1 MNEKSTMPLLKNL
14 KTFFQQRKP
23 DSDLNDELRFHLEKE
38 VELNLARGLS
48 ADEAR
53 RRALIAFGGVQQTRE
68 NVRQVRWTR
77 FIEVLFQDVRYAG
90 RMLRK
95 SPGFSAMAVLTMALG
110 IGMNTA
116 IFSLIDDVLFRALPA
131 RHPEELVVLRWH
143 VHSPP
148 KLGYSSYGDCVE
160 KFLDTSGCSLSLPF
174 FHAVRASGVF
184 SSLAASAG
192 SPAQLALSSGGP
204 AKAVDNAQLVSGE
217 YFQTLGVGAAVGRTL
232 GLADDTPSA
241 PPALMI
247 SYGYWQSAF
256 GSDPSAVGKTV
267 RLNGIPFLIVGVAE
281 KGFSGLTPGNGSDLW
296 LPFSVRARLAPD
308 LKVFDD
314 DPANWWLV
322 IVGRP
327 KPGLSVAQAQAAVSL
342 LFRDEML
349 HGEKPIFKAADEP
362 AIELVPAQQA
372 LRGGRDFT
380 LTPLNVLM
388 MAAGLVLLVA
398 CANIAGL
405 LLARAA
411 AREKEMAIRLTLGAR
426 RGRLVTQL
434 LTESLMLSLLGGAI
448 GLVLAYWGARLLAAL
463 SVSGQSSPLF
473 SPQIDVRVLT
483 FTAGVSILT
492 GILFG
497 LAPALRSGRYDL
509 TPALNASGGGTPA
522 DRSRRSWFG
531 FSLGNGL
538 VMVQVALAMV
548 ALVCAGLLVH
558 TLANLRGIDPGF
570 DTSNV
575 LVFSIDGGMAGYRD
589 ARADGLY
596 RDLRERFA
604 SLPGATSVGYSWAS
618 LLSGSHFIG
627 LVHMPGKP
635 GQENAQV
642 DNFPMGP
649 GFFAT
654 MRIPLQTGRDFT
666 EADFIIARDNV
677 AAARALRPGAPA
689 VSEPA
694 PRALPLPVIVNE
706 SFAHRFFP
714 QRDVLGQRLESPVP
728 NNPKYPRG
736 PGWQIVGVVRDAKY
750 KDLRSDIN
758 PTMYLPASG
767 RSAVFELRTAADPNQ
782 SIAAVREIVNQIDNN
797 LALFDIATESSQ
809 VDDLLFQERRIAQL
823 SSFFGLLALVLAC
836 TGIYGLL
843 SCEVTRRT
851 REIGIRMAIGAQRS
865 DVVAMVLRKGLWMAL
880 AGGALG
886 IGASFAA
893 ARLLSTI
900 LYRVKPGDP
909 LTLVAGAVLLFLVA
923 LLACY
928 LPARRATHV
937 DPLVALRYE

>member
-1 MNEKSTMPLLKNL
+1 MPLPKNL
-14 KTFFQQRKP
+14 KAFFQKRKT

-38 VELNLARGLS
+38 VELNIARGMS

-77 FIEVLFQDVRYAG
+77 FIESLFQDVRYAG

-95 SPGFSAMAVLTMALG
+95 SPGFTAMAVLTMALG

-131 RHPEELVVLRWH
+131 RHAEELVVLRWH
-143 VHSPP
+143 SHSGP
-148 KLGYSSYGDCVE
+148 KIGYSSFGDCIE
-160 KFLDTSGCSLSLPF
+160 EFGGTSGCSFSLPL
-174 FHAVRASGVF
+174 FHAVQQSGAF
-184 SSLAASAG
+184 SSLAAFAG
-192 SPAQLALSSGGP
+192 SPAQLALNSGGP
-204 AKAVDNAQLVSGE
+204 AKAVDNALLVSGG
-217 YFQTLGVGAAVGRTL
+217 YFQTLGVGAALGRAL
-232 GLADDTPSA
+232 GPADDTTSA

-247 SYGYWQSAF
+247 SYGYWQSDF

-281 KGFSGLTPGNGSDLW
+281 KGFSGLTPGYNIDLW
-296 LPFSVRARLAPD
+296 LPFSVRTRLAPD
-308 LKVFDD
+308 LSVYQKDS
-314 DPANWWLV
+314 ANWWLV
-322 IVGRP
+322 MVGRP
-327 KPGLSVAQAQAAVSL
+327 KPGLSVAQAQAAASL
-342 LFRDEML
+342 LFGNDVL

-362 AIELVPAQQA
+362 GIELVPAQQA
-372 LRGGRDFT
+372 LRGARNFT

-411 AREKEMAIRLTLGAR
+411 AREREMAIRLTLGAR
-426 RGRLVTQL
+426 RGRLVAQL

-448 GLVLAYWGARLLAAL
+448 GLYLSHWGARLLAAL
-463 SVSGQSSPLF
+463 SVSDQSSPLF
-473 SPQIDVRVLT
+473 SPQIDVRVLA

-497 LAPALRSGRYDL
+497 LVPAFRSGRYDL
-509 TPALNASGGGTPA
+509 TPALNASGSGTSA
-522 DRSRRSWFG
+522 AGSRRSWLG
-531 FSLGNGL
+531 FSLSNGL
-538 VMVQVALAMV
+538 VVAQVALAMV

-575 LVFSIDGGMAGYRD
+575 LIFNIDGGMAGYQD

-596 RDLRERFA
+596 RDLREKFA
-604 SLPGATSVGYSWAS
+604 SLPGVTSVGYSWAP

-627 LVHMPGKP
+627 LVHIPGNP
-635 GQENAQV
+635 DQENARV
-642 DNFPMGP
+642 DNFLMGP

-666 EADFIIARDNV
+666 EADFIIARDNA
-677 AAARALRPGAPA
+677 AAARASRPGAPA
-689 VSEPA
+689 GADPA
-694 PRALPLPVIVNE
+694 PRALPLPAIVNE
-706 SFAHRFFP
+706 SFAHHFFP
-714 QRDVLGQRLESPVP
+714 QRDAVGQRVESPVS

-758 PTMYLPASG
+758 PTMYVPASG
-767 RSAVFELRTAADPNQ
+767 RSTAFELRTTGDPNQ
-782 SIAAVREIVNQIDNN
+782 SVAAVRAIVNQADRN
-797 LALFDIATESSQ
+797 LALFGITTESSQ
-809 VDDLLFQERRIAQL
+809 IDDLLFQERRIAQL

-843 SCEVTRRT
+843 SYEVTRRT

-865 DVVAMVLRKGLWMAL
+865 DVVGMVLRKGLWMAL
-880 AGGALG
+880 AGAAFG

-893 ARLLSTI
+893 TRLFRSL
-900 LYRVKPGDP
+900 LYHVRLGDP
-909 LTLVAGAVLLFLVA
+909 LTLVAVAVLLFLVA

-928 LPARRATHV
+928 LPARRATRV